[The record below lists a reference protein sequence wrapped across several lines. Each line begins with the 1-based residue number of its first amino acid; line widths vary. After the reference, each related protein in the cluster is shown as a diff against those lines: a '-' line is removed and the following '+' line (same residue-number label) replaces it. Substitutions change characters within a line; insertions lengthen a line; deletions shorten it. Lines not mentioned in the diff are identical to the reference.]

1 MSRYRDS
8 DYEDDY
14 RDFKKPKKVQKDK
27 FGKHRNAIY
36 DMIDDEEE
44 DDDYFTDNRR
54 YEDFIEE

>member
-36 DMIDDEEE
+36 DMIDDEE

>member
-8 DYEDDY
+8 DYDDDY

-36 DMIDDEEE
+36 DMIDDEE